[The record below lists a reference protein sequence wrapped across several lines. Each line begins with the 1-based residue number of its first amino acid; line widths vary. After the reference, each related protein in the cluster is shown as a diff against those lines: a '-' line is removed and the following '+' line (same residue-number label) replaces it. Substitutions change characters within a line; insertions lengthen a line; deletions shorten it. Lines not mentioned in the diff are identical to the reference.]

1 MVPFPNSAS
10 RPQSN
15 PTLNHHSSPA
25 RRTLHRYVLEHSPQ
39 NYLSLLPRSARSMS
53 DGDDHHDDFE
63 PAKSD
68 VSWAPQSSKLPLGRL
83 PFAFPFSFFTNASQ
97 RALTL
102 APPPPPQKNFNL
114 HHSTINLLLL
124 LPNLPLPPQTRVRF
138 KKSRVLPPDYR
149 PAREQVAA
157 DNLRQR
163 KWQELQQPPQ
173 PVSAGCRG
181 GGVGVR
187 VEEEC

>member
-102 APPPPPQKNFNL
+102 APPPPTPKKLQ
-114 HHSTINLLLL
+114 
-124 LPNLPLPPQTRVRF
+124 PPPQH
-138 KKSRVLPPDYR
+138 
-149 PAREQVAA
+149 
-157 DNLRQR
+157 
-163 KWQELQQPPQ
+163 PQ
-173 PVSAGCRG
+173 PAPSPAESPTTSTNASPVQKKPSTPT
-181 GGVGVR
+181 
-187 VEEEC
+187 